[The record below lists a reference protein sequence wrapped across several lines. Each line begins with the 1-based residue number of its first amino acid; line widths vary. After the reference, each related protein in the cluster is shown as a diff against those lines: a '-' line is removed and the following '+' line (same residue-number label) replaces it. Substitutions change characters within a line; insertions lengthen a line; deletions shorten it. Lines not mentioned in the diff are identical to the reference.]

1 MKKYEL
7 TNETKVVFGTTL
19 YRIRALIAFGNVSV
33 GDLGGWIENESNL
46 AHDGNAWVYDNARV
60 SGDAWVYGNAWVYGD
75 AEVYGNARVYGNAEV
90 LRPVHLL
97 TIGAIGSR
105 DGCTTFFRTKE
116 KQIKVSCGCF
126 LGTVAEFA
134 EKVKQT
140 HGNSK
145 HAKTYALAIE
155 LAKAQIEDVED
166 K

>member
-33 GDLGGWIENESNL
+33 GDLGGWIEKEENL
-46 AHDGNAWVYDNARV
+46 AQDGNAWVYGNARV
-60 SGDAWVYGNAWVYGD
+60 SG
-75 AEVYGNARVYGNAEV
+75 NAEV
-90 LRPVHLL
+90 LMPVHLL
-97 TIGAIGSR
+97 TIDAIGSR

-126 LGTVAEFA
+126 LGTVAEFV